1 MLKDRKLAPGLTA
14 FMAQWTNTVFA
25 LYSTGLGSTPVRAIN
40 FFNVFSSFFS
50 VFCKLRLRLVL
61 GLRLVLR
68 LELKLTLGLSLV
80 LDFGLRCV

>member
-25 LYSTGLGSTPVRAIN
+25 LYSTGPPVRAIN
-40 FFNVFSSFFS
+40 FLRFLKVFFS

-61 GLRLVLR
+61 GLRLVFTVGVKVNVR
-68 LELKLTLGLSLV
+68 VKFSV
-80 LDFGLRCV
+80 